1 MPFADRGEMP
11 GPVFGM
17 LLLLAAAAYL
27 LWTLL
32 LSLAAG
38 IDWRAFAAPD
48 ASESERHHPFK
59 HRD

>member
-1 MPFADRGEMP
+1 MP